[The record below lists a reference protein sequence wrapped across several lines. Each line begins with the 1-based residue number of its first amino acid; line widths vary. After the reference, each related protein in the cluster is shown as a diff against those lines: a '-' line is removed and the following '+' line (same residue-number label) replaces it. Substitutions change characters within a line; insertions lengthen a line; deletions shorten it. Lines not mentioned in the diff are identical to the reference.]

1 MLRRNIIGNFNK
13 ISNQMKIL
21 KELKETIIGNYE
33 QVFQYAKERGKK
45 MNGMGTFLANISKKI
60 SQIAMCSSKQ

>member
-1 MLRRNIIGNFNK
+1 MLRRNIIENFNK

-45 MNGMGTFLANISKKI
+45 MNGMGMFLANISKKI
-60 SQIAMCSSKQ
+60 SQTAMCASKQ